1 MALPFHSCVNLW
13 SFNILLYNISYSMH
27 CHADTYSNKII
38 YRCRCSIME
47 LSKLLLEEMDGNLL
61 GELIFH
67 FMIRNHTSILKTLLR
82 LYTFNNLLSQ
92 HCRLNYTDIT
102 TCSLD
107 GIIVNN
113 YINWVKR
120 NSELL
125 IIMQFYHLLIK
136 HFIGSHHL
144 ATKTILLVNQKTW
157 FFKNLPLLSHKNLY
171 TVQCSFNYI
180 YQPI

>member
-1 MALPFHSCVNLW
+1 MQTRTVIRSSTRDVV
-13 SFNILLYNISYSMH
+13 
-27 CHADTYSNKII
+27 

-67 FMIRNHTSILKTLLR
+67 FMIRNHTSVLKTLLS

-102 TCSLD
+102 TCSLN

-125 IIMQFYHLLIK
+125 IIMQFYHPLIK

-144 ATKTILLVNQKTW
+144 ATKTILLVNLKTW
-157 FFKNLPLLSHKNLY
+157 FLKTFPFCHTKFC
-171 TVQCSFNYI
+171 TQCSVVSTTFIN
-180 YQPI
+180 QSRQK

>member
-1 MALPFHSCVNLW
+1 MQTRTVIRLSTRDVV
-13 SFNILLYNISYSMH
+13 
-27 CHADTYSNKII
+27 

-67 FMIRNHTSILKTLLR
+67 FMIRNHTSVLKTLLS
-82 LYTFNNLLSQ
+82 LYMYTFNNLLSQ

-102 TCSLD
+102 TCSLN

-144 ATKTILLVNQKTW
+144 ATKTILLVNQTW
-157 FFKNLPLLSHKNLY
+157 FFKNLPLLSQKSVHSA
-171 TVQCSFNYI
+171 V
-180 YQPI
+180 